1 MIKEENMRNQSGF
14 TLIEA
19 MIVIAVIGLMAAVAV
34 TNSLSY
40 LPDKRLKSAARDLHS
55 NLQKAKGLASKTN
68 TPHAVF
74 FDTVAGN
81 YQILT
86 DPGPDGNW
94 GTGDDTDDHPGPDG
108 LHGNAD
114 DIPEPRPVTLAN
126 YKSNVAYG
134 HGNAATNAT
143 LSGGAFPG
151 DDVSFNNNIVVFD
164 SRGMLLNVGPFM
176 VGYVYLSNNNNS
188 AFAVGVPVITGN
200 IQLSKWYSASNSW
213 D

>member
-1 MIKEENMRNQSGF
+1 MRNQSGF

-19 MIVIAVIGLMAAVAV
+19 MIVIAVIGIMTAVAV
-34 TNSLSY
+34 ASSLSR
-40 LPDKRLKSAARDLHS
+40 LPDMRLKAAARDLHG
-55 NLQKAKGLASKTN
+55 NLQKAKLMAAKTN
-68 TPHAVF
+68 APHAVSF
-74 FDTVAGN
+74 NTAAGN
-81 YQILT
+81 YQILS

-94 GTGDDTDDHPGPDG
+94 GTGDDTINNPGPDG
-108 LHGNAD
+108 LYGNAD
-114 DIPEPRPVTLAN
+114 DIPEPVPVTLAN
-126 YKSNVAYG
+126 YKSGVAYG

-143 LSGGAFPG
+143 LGGGAFPG

-200 IQLSKWYSASNSW
+200 IQVSKWYSASNSW